1 MNEKTKAALERLL
14 AVAGYDSGQSR
25 RVTDFLLSWW
35 NAESCGKFDP
45 TDMWGLD
52 RDIRVDVVT
61 VLIFIASHQTYPD
74 TPGYGPQFDRLV
86 AEWRP
91 HLVNKY

>member
-52 RDIRVDVVT
+52 GDIRVDVVT

-74 TPGYGPQFDRLV
+74 TLGYGREFERLV
-86 AEWRP
+86 AKWRP

>member
-14 AVAGYDSGQSR
+14 YVGSRDSGQSR

-35 NAESCGKFDP
+35 NAETCGKFDP

-52 RDIRVDVVT
+52 ADIRVDVVT
-61 VLIFIASHQTYPD
+61 VLIFISGHQNYPD
-74 TPGYGPQFDRLV
+74 ALGYGPQFNRLV

-91 HLVNKY
+91 HLVNK

>member
-1 MNEKTKAALERLL
+1 MNEKAKAALERLL

-25 RVTDFLLSWW
+25 RVANFLLSWW
-35 NAESCGKFDP
+35 NAVSYGKFDP

-52 RDIRVDVVT
+52 ADIRIDVVT
-61 VLIFIASHQTYPD
+61 VLIFIAGHQTYPD

-91 HLVNKY
+91 HLVNK